1 MKKSINN
8 KDKMKREVIIEEN
21 DTKESN
27 LLIFFRQHWDYFLTI
42 IIIIICFNVKLPYY
56 IYAPGGTI
64 DISDR
69 IEYSEKTEYD
79 GSLNMLYVREY
90 EANIPTYLL
99 SFVFKNWDLESVSR
113 SQISNE
119 SMEEIDIRNKIMLNN
134 SINNAKYVA
143 YTEAGKEISVSSK
156 RHMIIGT
163 LTDTNLKIGDEILKI
178 NDDDI
183 EDLGEIKQ
191 VINESDVQ
199 DELSFVVSRNDE
211 EIEVIES
218 VKEIEG
224 VKAIGVIFIT
234 DYEYQLSPEID
245 LNFKKSESGSS
256 GGLMMALSIYS
267 AISEE
272 DLLKGRNIA
281 GTGTIDINGNVG
293 EIAGVKY
300 KIMGAV
306 RNNMDVVLVPSA
318 NYEEAIKTKK
328 DNNYDIEIVKV
339 EKFSDAIE
347 YLKH

>member
-1 MKKSINN
+1 MKKSIDN
-8 KDKMKREVIIEEN
+8 KMKKKVIIEKN
-21 DTKESN
+21 DNKESFI
-27 LLIFFRQHWDYFLTI
+27 LSFFREYWDYLLTI
-42 IIIIICFNVKLPYY
+42 IIIIISFNVKLPYY
-56 IYAPGGTI
+56 VYAPGGTI

-69 IEYSEKTEYD
+69 IEYDEMNEYD

-90 EANIPTYLL
+90 EANIPVYLL
-99 SFVFKNWDLESVSR
+99 SFVFRNWDLESVSR

-119 SMEEIDIRNKIMLNN
+119 TMEEIDIRNKIMLNS

-143 YTEAGKEISVSSK
+143 YTEAGKEISVSNK

-163 LTDTNLKIGDEILKI
+163 LADTNLKIGDEILKI
-178 NDDDI
+178 NDTLV
-183 EDLGEIKQ
+183 EDLSEVKQ
-191 VINESDVQ
+191 VINDSNIG
-199 DELSFVVSRNDE
+199 DEIRFLVSRNEE

-234 DYEYQLSPEID
+234 DYEYELSPEIE
-245 LNFKKSESGSS
+245 LKFKKSESGSS

-267 AISEE
+267 AIGEE

-306 RNNMDVVLVPSA
+306 RNGMDVVLVPSA

-339 EKFSDAIE
+339 EKFADAVE
-347 YLKH
+347 YLND